1 MKKKDTRMLS
11 RELPFR
17 RAAIAVA
24 LIAVLL
30 SCTNAK
36 DEGELTVLGPD
47 GGFTYFKGD
56 LNMNLMS
63 NCGTATAQT
72 TTGTGS
78 GSGSS
83 TTKNLWD
90 IESYF
95 IFTYGEFIFTRFTY
109 SKLKNSYS
117 LTPSTTSTSTCNTID
132 GIYCNAS
139 GTLTCETADSVRC
152 GGTKSFIFSGGTP
165 TTVFQAVTGTIDYQM
180 NVDENNNVVRNA
192 DLEFEMI
199 DKSGRIMQGEIH
211 CYAP

>member
-11 RELPFR
+11 RGLPFR
-17 RAAIAVA
+17 RAIIAIA
-24 LIAVLL
+24 LLAVML

-47 GGFTYFKGD
+47 GGYTYFKGD

-72 TTGTGS
+72 TTGG

-90 IESYF
+90 VESYF

-132 GIYCNAS
+132 GIYCNSS
-139 GTLTCETADSVRC
+139 GTLTCETADNVRC
-152 GGTKSFIFSGGTP
+152 GGTKSFIFSGGLP
-165 TTVFQAVTGTIDYQM
+165 ATVFQAVTGTIDYQM
-180 NVDENNNVVRNA
+180 SVDENNNTVRSA

-199 DKSGRIMQGEIH
+199 DSQGRILQGEVH

>member
-1 MKKKDTRMLS
+1 MLS
-11 RELPFR
+11 RGLPFR
-17 RAAIAVA
+17 RAITAIA
-24 LIAVLL
+24 LLAVML

-47 GGFTYFKGD
+47 GGYTYFKGD

-72 TTGTGS
+72 TTGS

-165 TTVFQAVTGTIDYQM
+165 ATVFQAVTGTVDYQM
-180 NVDENNNVVRNA
+180 NVDESNNVVRNA

-199 DKSGRIMQGEIH
+199 DKSGRILQGEIH

>member
-1 MKKKDTRMLS
+1 MLS
-11 RELPFR
+11 RGLPFR
-17 RAAIAVA
+17 RAIIAIA
-24 LIAVLL
+24 LLAVML

-47 GGFTYFKGD
+47 GGYTYFKGD

-63 NCGTATAQT
+63 DCGKATAQT
-72 TTGTGS
+72 SASS

-83 TTKNLWD
+83 TEKKMWD

-109 SKLKNSYS
+109 NKSKTSFS
-117 LTPSTTSTSTCNTID
+117 LTPSTSSTNTCNTID
-132 GIYCNAS
+132 GIYCNSS
-139 GTLTCETADSVRC
+139 GTLTCETADNQRC
-152 GGTKSFIFSGGTP
+152 GGNQSFIFSGGTP
-165 TTVFQAVTGTIDYQM
+165 FTVFQAKTGTIDYLM
-180 NVDENNNVVRNA
+180 NVDDASGIVRNA

-199 DKSGRIMQGEIH
+199 DSQGRIMKGEIH

>member
-1 MKKKDTRMLS
+1 MLS
-11 RELPFR
+11 RGLPFR
-17 RAAIAVA
+17 RAIIAIA

-47 GGFTYFKGD
+47 GGYTYFKGD

-72 TTGTGS
+72 TTGG

-90 IESYF
+90 VESYF

-132 GIYCNAS
+132 GIYCNSS
-139 GTLTCETADSVRC
+139 GTLTCETADNVRC
-152 GGTKSFIFSGGTP
+152 GGTKSFIFSGGLP
-165 TTVFQAVTGTIDYQM
+165 ATVFQAVTGTIDYQM
-180 NVDENNNVVRNA
+180 SVDENNNTVRSA

-199 DKSGRIMQGEIH
+199 DSQGRILQGEVH

>member
-1 MKKKDTRMLS
+1 MLS
-11 RELPFR
+11 KKLLSTVI
-17 RAAIAVA
+17 AAIVTI
-24 LIAVLL
+24 LLL
-30 SCTNAK
+30 SCAK
-36 DEGELTVLGPD
+36 AQDEGELTVLGPD

-63 NCGTATAQT
+63 DCGTATAQT

-83 TTKNLWD
+83 TTKNIWD
-90 IESYF
+90 IESYY

-109 SKLKNSYS
+109 SKLKTSYN

-132 GIYCNAS
+132 GIYCNSS

-152 GGTKSFIFSGGTP
+152 GGTKSFIFTGGTP
-165 TTVFQAVTGTIDYQM
+165 FTVFQAKTGSIDYQM
-180 NVDENNNVVRNA
+180 SVDESNNVVRSA

-199 DKSGRIMQGEIH
+199 DSQGRIMKGEIH

>member
-1 MKKKDTRMLS
+1 MEKKDTRMLS
-11 RELPFR
+11 RGLPFR
-17 RAAIAVA
+17 RAITAIA
-24 LIAVLL
+24 LLAVML

-47 GGFTYFKGD
+47 GGYTYFKGD

-72 TTGTGS
+72 TTGS

-165 TTVFQAVTGTIDYQM
+165 ATVFQAVTGTVDYQM
-180 NVDENNNVVRNA
+180 NVDESNNVVRNA

-199 DKSGRIMQGEIH
+199 DKSGRILQGEIH

>member
-1 MKKKDTRMLS
+1 M
-11 RELPFR
+11 
-17 RAAIAVA
+17 
-24 LIAVLL
+24 L

-47 GGFTYFKGD
+47 GGYTYFKGD

-72 TTGTGS
+72 TTGS

-165 TTVFQAVTGTIDYQM
+165 ATVFQAVTGTVDYQM
-180 NVDENNNVVRNA
+180 NVDESNNVVRNA

-199 DKSGRIMQGEIH
+199 DKSGRILQGEIH

>member
-1 MKKKDTRMLS
+1 MLS
-11 RELPFR
+11 RGLPFR
-17 RAAIAVA
+17 RAIIAIA
-24 LIAVLL
+24 LIALL
-30 SCTNAK
+30 VSCTNAK
-36 DEGELTVLGPD
+36 DEGELTVLGRD
-47 GGFTYFKGD
+47 GGYTYFKGD

-63 NCGTATAQT
+63 DCGKATAQT
-72 TTGTGS
+72 TTGS

-83 TTKNLWD
+83 TTKNVWD

-132 GIYCNAS
+132 GIYCNSS
-139 GTLTCETADSVRC
+139 GTLTCETADNVRC
-152 GGTKSFIFSGGTP
+152 GGTKSFIFSGGLP
-165 TTVFQAVTGTIDYQM
+165 ATVFQAVTGTIDYQM
-180 NVDENNNVVRNA
+180 SVDENNNTVRSA

-199 DKSGRIMQGEIH
+199 DSQGRILQGEVH

>member
-1 MKKKDTRMLS
+1 MKKKVARMLS
-11 RELPFR
+11 GGLPIR
-17 RAAIAVA
+17 QAIIT
-24 LIAVLL
+24 LLAVLL

-36 DEGELTVLGPD
+36 DGGELTVLGSD
-47 GGFTYFKGD
+47 GGYTYFKGD

-63 NCGTATAQT
+63 NCGTATPQT
-72 TTGTGS
+72 TTGS
-78 GSGSS
+78 SESS

-109 SKLKNSYS
+109 SKLKNSYT

-132 GIYCNAS
+132 GIYCNSS
-139 GTLTCETADSVRC
+139 GTLTCETADNVRC
-152 GGTKSFIFSGGTP
+152 GGTKSFIFSGGLP
-165 TTVFQAVTGTIDYQM
+165 STVFQAVTGTIDYQM
-180 NVDENNNVVRNA
+180 SLDENTNTVSSA

-199 DKSGRIMQGEIH
+199 DSKGRILRGEVH

>member
-11 RELPFR
+11 RGLPFR
-17 RAAIAVA
+17 RAIIAIA

-47 GGFTYFKGD
+47 GGYTYFKGD

-72 TTGTGS
+72 TTGG

-90 IESYF
+90 VESYF

-132 GIYCNAS
+132 GIYCNSS
-139 GTLTCETADSVRC
+139 GTLTCETADNVRC
-152 GGTKSFIFSGGTP
+152 GGTKSFIFSGGLP
-165 TTVFQAVTGTIDYQM
+165 ATVFQAVTGTIDYQM
-180 NVDENNNVVRNA
+180 SVDENNNTVRSA

-199 DKSGRIMQGEIH
+199 DSQGRILQGEVH

>member
-1 MKKKDTRMLS
+1 MKKKDTRMFS

-17 RAAIAVA
+17 RATITVA

-72 TTGTGS
+72 TTGS

-165 TTVFQAVTGTIDYQM
+165 ATVFQAVTGTVDYQM
-180 NVDENNNVVRNA
+180 NVDESNNVVRNA

-199 DKSGRIMQGEIH
+199 DKSGRILQGEIH